1 MITQT
6 TIKTTGNTLNVIRF
20 LNGKLWKVEFDVN
33 VLAKDLVQYF
43 NVSDD
48 LFKMLSRPVIGSL

>member
-6 TIKTTGNTLNVIRF
+6 TIKTQGEVLHVIRF

-33 VLAKDLVQYF
+33 VLAKDLVKYF

-48 LFKMLSRPVIGSL
+48 TFKLLSRPVIV